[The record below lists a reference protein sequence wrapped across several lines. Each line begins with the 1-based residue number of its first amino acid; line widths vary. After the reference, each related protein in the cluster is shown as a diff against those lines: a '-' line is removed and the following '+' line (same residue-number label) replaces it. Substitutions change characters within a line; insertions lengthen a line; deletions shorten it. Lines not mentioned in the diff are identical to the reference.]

1 MNSIASKTHFNA
13 EAKPSELIVAAQEV
27 GIPHPPG
34 YPLLAILLKLWNY
47 FVPNSL
53 IAFSSALLN
62 SLIAA
67 LCNTAFYSLIEK
79 ATRPSVAL
87 LGTTLFGFSD
97 SVWEWTSNLE
107 VFTLNNLLCICLLIQ
122 LTSYLNDSSVK
133 NLKTGV
139 FISGLCLTNQ
149 HTSVLYILPI
159 GLICAIKERKNL
171 TLKFI
176 GSLILYA
183 AIPLR
188 KVLVFV
194 SGEVCDA

>member
-1 MNSIASKTHFNA
+1 M
-13 EAKPSELIVAAQEV
+13 
-27 GIPHPPG
+27 
-34 YPLLAILLKLWNY
+34 
-47 FVPNSL
+47 

-67 LCNTAFYSLIEK
+67 LCNTALYSLIEK

-87 LGTTLFGFSD
+87 IGTTLFGFSD

-122 LTSYLNDSSVK
+122 MTNYLQHSTDT
-133 NLKTGV
+133 NLKNGV

-149 HTSVLYILPI
+149 HTSVLYIIPI
-159 GLICAIKERKNL
+159 GLMCAIKERKNM

-176 GSLILYA
+176 GSLIPYA
-183 AIPLR
+183 AVPLR
-188 KVLVFV
+188 KVLIQLYF
-194 SGEVCDA
+194 CDIYLQFEHFYLAFICTCQFHP